1 MTPGRPRPFLVVL
14 ATAVA
19 SQDGVVAAGD
29 SVRNCR
35 TRPSAEQR
43 LLPVIGHPVPGKC
56 EPRFPFLPTF
66 RQPRRSRK
74 ASHAR
79 PESDRSLAGSAGSQL
94 RAGKFPLVTS
104 ASRAGLEARIV
115 PCPQPPAPLVP
126 GKPWPPHNV
135 SRSLPATRRSYPSS
149 SLRAKKKKTVVRGLR
164 AASPSAWEG
173 GKEKTQPSVPRRSWP
188 GRGEREDFFSRVGFN
203 YGRFCTFYRGLL
215 RIYQGQGHIKKNF
228 LVSGR
233 NWALE
238 AFPLPFWSPFYP
250 IGKRAGRGLVKN
262 VSAALCVSPTHKW
275 HLLYNNKTADYVIAR
290 VTIGLFFWLLE
301 LFKVGF
307 YEWFI
312 VPTKLTSWTGSPL
325 GTRFWFSRRV
335 YLTSVTE
342 IFVHL
347 ALFLDG
353 ISVKWNLEFCITYLF
368 WCMYWRFH
376 QFFQEHFNKINWLV
390 ASRASF
396 KKGIMCI
403 LLLYLRFLNIACVMS
418 ILQTW

>member
-1 MTPGRPRPFLVVL
+1 MAPVTPGRPRPFLVVL

-149 SLRAKKKKTVVRGLR
+149 SLRAKKKKQSSAACVQPLR
-164 AASPSAWEG
+164 QR
-173 GKEKTQPSVPRRSWP
+173 GKEGKKRLSQVS
-188 GRGEREDFFSRVGFN
+188 RGGA
-203 YGRFCTFYRGLL
+203 
-215 RIYQGQGHIKKNF
+215 GQGGEN
-228 LVSGR
+228 GR
-233 NWALE
+233 IS
-238 AFPLPFWSPFYP
+238 FP
-250 IGKRAGRGLVKN
+250 G
-262 VSAALCVSPTHKW
+262 
-275 HLLYNNKTADYVIAR
+275 
-290 VTIGLFFWLLE
+290 
-301 LFKVGF
+301 
-307 YEWFI
+307 
-312 VPTKLTSWTGSPL
+312 
-325 GTRFWFSRRV
+325 
-335 YLTSVTE
+335 
-342 IFVHL
+342 
-347 ALFLDG
+347 
-353 ISVKWNLEFCITYLF
+353 
-368 WCMYWRFH
+368 
-376 QFFQEHFNKINWLV
+376 
-390 ASRASF
+390 
-396 KKGIMCI
+396 
-403 LLLYLRFLNIACVMS
+403 
-418 ILQTW
+418 